1 MKFTAIIEQG
11 ESGWYVGQ
19 IKEVPAAIS
28 QGKTLKDLKANLTD
42 ALKTTLDMKDEP
54 YICI

>member
-19 IKEVPAAIS
+19 IEEVPAAMS
-28 QGKTLKDLKANLTD
+28 QGETVDELKESLLD
-42 ALKTTLDMKDEP
+42 ALILILKND
-54 YICI
+54 